1 MRYMTG
7 AACGLLLLA
16 LGSTVAVAAPFVSA
30 TTVAPGNGPVVVQVV
45 VDGTVVWVQRFL
57 SERGFY
63 NGAVDGVSGP
73 NTQAAVRGY
82 EASVNWP
89 ITGNPHVLASKLG
102 YGTPAAPVVVVPAP
116 APGPAVVVAPAHRR
130 HHVPAPWRP

>member
-16 LGSTVAVAAPFVSA
+16 LGSTVAVAAPFSHVAAVS
-30 TTVAPGNGPVVVQVV
+30 PDNGPVVQVV
-45 VDGTVVWVQRFL
+45 ADATVVWVQRFL

-63 NGAVDGVSGP
+63 HGAVDGVAGP
-73 NTQAAVRGY
+73 HTQAAVRTY

-89 ITGNPHVLASKLG
+89 VTGNAHVLAGKLG

-116 APGPAVVVAPAHRR
+116 GPGPVVVAPVHRR
-130 HHVPAPWRP
+130 HGPWRP

>member
-16 LGSTVAVAAPFVSA
+16 LGSTAAVAAPFASA
-30 TTVAPGNGPVVVQVV
+30 TTVAPGNGPVVQVV
-45 VDGTVVWVQRFL
+45 ADATVVWVQRFL

-63 NGAVDGVSGP
+63 NGAVDGVAGAY
-73 NTQAAVRGY
+73 TQAAVRGY

-89 ITGNPHVLASKLG
+89 ITGNAHVLASKLG

-116 APGPAVVVAPAHRR
+116 GPGPAVVVAPVHRR
-130 HHVPAPWRP
+130 HHAPWRP